1 MAPAGVL
8 FDYQK
13 SGGGEKLPEVMHK
26 SLQFDVASIDEEQ
39 GIFEGYASVWD
50 IVDHDGDVVEHGAF
64 AYTIRE
70 GAAKDGVPI
79 LALHNDH
86 WLPVGR
92 TLELREDDVGLYIK
106 GYISPTS
113 MGKDVRILIRDKVL
127 KELSIGYCVIRH
139 TMQGGIRHLQELELP
154 EISIVT
160 WAANSAAQ
168 ITGYKGGTP
177 QMAEAKVSAPDGAE
191 KSVAELLAEGKD
203 LIAQLRALGV
213 EVPDDGAEDLIEI
226 EDEETEE

>member
-8 FDYQK
+8 FKCQK

-39 GIFEGYASVWD
+39 GIFDGYASVWD
-50 IVDHDGDVVEHGAF
+50 VIDHDGDVVEHGAF

-70 GAAKDGVPI
+70 GVAKDGVPI

-92 TLELREDDVGLYIK
+92 TLELREDDVGLYIR

-127 KELSIGYCVIRH
+127 KELSIGYCVVRH
-139 TMQGGIRHLQELELP
+139 VMQDGIRHLIRRLLHPAVEPQTEPPHYPAEMVLPPVHRTHIVRISREVQPHHRKQHVRCPTVMRHHTSDACP
-154 EISIVT
+154 EI
-160 WAANSAAQ
+160 
-168 ITGYKGGTP
+168 GFK
-177 QMAEAKVSAPDGAE
+177 
-191 KSVAELLAEGKD
+191 
-203 LIAQLRALGV
+203 
-213 EVPDDGAEDLIEI
+213 
-226 EDEETEE
+226 

>member
-1 MAPAGVL
+1 M
-8 FDYQK
+8 
-13 SGGGEKLPEVMHK
+13 PEVMHK
-26 SLQFDVASIDEEQ
+26 SLRFDVASIDEEQ

-50 IVDHDGDVVEHGAF
+50 IVDHDGDVVERGAF

-79 LALHNDH
+79 LVLHNDN

-127 KELSIGYCVIRH
+127 KELSIVYCVIRH
-139 TMQGGIRHLQELELP
+139 TMQDCIRHLQELELP

-177 QMAEAKVSAPDGAE
+177 QMAEEKVSVPDGAE
-191 KSVAELLAEGKD
+191 KSIAELLAEGRE

-213 EVPDDGAEDLIEI
+213 EVPDDGVDDLIEI
-226 EDEETEE
+226 EDEDED

>member
-1 MAPAGVL
+1 M
-8 FDYQK
+8 
-13 SGGGEKLPEVMHK
+13 PEVMHK

-39 GIFEGYASVWD
+39 GIFDGYASVWD
-50 IVDHDGDVVEHGAF
+50 VIDHDGDVVEHGAF

-70 GAAKDGVPI
+70 GVAKDGVPI

-92 TLELREDDVGLYIK
+92 TLELREDDVGLYIR

-127 KELSIGYCVIRH
+127 
-139 TMQGGIRHLQELELP
+139 
-154 EISIVT
+154 
-160 WAANSAAQ
+160 
-168 ITGYKGGTP
+168 
-177 QMAEAKVSAPDGAE
+177 
-191 KSVAELLAEGKD
+191 AELLAEGKD